1 MQTYTTTVYVDEKR
15 RVLIDLPAD
24 VPVGE
29 VQVKIE
35 LLSTETQTVRES
47 LRAAGLL
54 AEAPLSDEE
63 LIMAEEMSETEEWE
77 LGLRIAGPRPVEDYV
92 NEDREERF

>member
-1 MQTYTTTVYVDEKR
+1 MQAYTTTVYVDEKR
-15 RVLIDLPAD
+15 RVLIDLPPD
-24 VPVGE
+24 IPIGE
-29 VQVKIE
+29 VQIKVE
-35 LLSTETQTVRES
+35 VVTSETMNVRES

-54 AEAPLSDEE
+54 AEAPLTDEE
-63 LIMAEEMSETEEWE
+63 MLMAEEVSEEEEWE